1 MTGRYTSTQQV
12 GLVTDPDELARR
24 EAENGIR
31 QTSFAL
37 EIIRSFIKDKERPF
51 KLRQGLLLQLNAEAL
66 RDIHLLAGTYRN
78 GPATIHGSSHDP
90 PPALRVAD
98 EVVDLCEYVN
108 SHWNNKSA
116 LHLGAYVLWRVNWVH
131 PFADG
136 NGRTARPISY
146 VVLSIKI
153 DGLLPGTKTIP
164 DQIAENKTPY
174 YDALENADAAWK
186 STGDVDVSAL
196 EDMLSAMLA
205 RQLLQAAKEAEAVK
219 PAE

>member
-90 PPALRVAD
+90 PPA
-98 EVVDLCEYVN
+98 
-108 SHWNNKSA
+108 
-116 LHLGAYVLWRVNWVH
+116 
-131 PFADG
+131 
-136 NGRTARPISY
+136 
-146 VVLSIKI
+146 
-153 DGLLPGTKTIP
+153 
-164 DQIAENKTPY
+164 
-174 YDALENADAAWK
+174 
-186 STGDVDVSAL
+186 
-196 EDMLSAMLA
+196 
-205 RQLLQAAKEAEAVK
+205 
-219 PAE
+219 